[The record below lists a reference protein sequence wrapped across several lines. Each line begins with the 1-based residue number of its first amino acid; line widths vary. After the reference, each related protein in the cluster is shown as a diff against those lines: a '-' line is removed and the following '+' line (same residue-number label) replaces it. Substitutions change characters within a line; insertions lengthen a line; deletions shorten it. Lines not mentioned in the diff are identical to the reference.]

1 MTIRVLYR
9 VIRALKPFNYS
20 FPFFQRSLR
29 AYRHRIQSMLPIIF
43 SYMFRMLNINRINY
57 AFLVW
62 RIAQYGITKSFDTWL
77 HIQLLAH
84 FF

>member
-1 MTIRVLYR
+1 MVIRVPKYFDY
-9 VIRALKPFNYS
+9 PFS
-20 FPFFQRSLR
+20 FFCRCL
-29 AYRHRIQSMLPIIF
+29 AANCHRIQSMLPIIF
-43 SYMFRMLNINRINY
+43 SYMFRMLNVNRIDY

-62 RIAQYGITKSFDTWL
+62 RIAQYGITKSSDTWL

>member
-43 SYMFRMLNINRINY
+43 RYMLRMFNVNRIYN

-62 RIAQYGITKSFDTWL
+62 RIAQYGITKSFDT
-77 HIQLLAH
+77 
-84 FF
+84 